1 MEIKQKYLDMCCMRT
16 LDASIAIYGD
26 VLDTYYTFYD
36 TFLIQSDRRVL
47 QYLRE
52 CSLGIETT
60 LSYEEYIELETIRE
74 QCVEEIRKLKHLTTE
89 KE

>member
-1 MEIKQKYLDMCCMRT
+1 MEIKQKYLEMCDMDS
-16 LDASIAIYGD
+16 LESKIAFYGD
-26 VLDTYYTFYD
+26 TEEVYYTFYE

-60 LSYEEYIELETIRE
+60 LSYDEYIELEEIRE
-74 QCVEEIRKLKHLTTE
+74 YCVNQLRDKKQA
-89 KE
+89 KQAQ

>member
-1 MEIKQKYLDMCCMRT
+1 MEIKQKYLDLCNMDS
-16 LDASIAIYGD
+16 LESKIAFYGETKE
-26 VLDTYYTFYD
+26 VYYTFYE

-60 LSYEEYIELETIRE
+60 LSYDEYLEL
-74 QCVEEIRKLKHLTTE
+74 EEIRQYCVDQIRKE
-89 KE
+89 KQAS